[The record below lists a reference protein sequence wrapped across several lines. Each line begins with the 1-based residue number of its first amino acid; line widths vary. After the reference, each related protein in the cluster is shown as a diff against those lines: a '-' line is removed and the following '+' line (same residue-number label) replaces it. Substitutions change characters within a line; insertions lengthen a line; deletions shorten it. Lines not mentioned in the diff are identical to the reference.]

1 MKKSIC
7 LTVTALLMCGLMFTG
22 CTANNQGS
30 EKQKTTQ
37 TAKTM
42 EEQVASDQHVIWVEY
57 NNLKECKAKYTQDI
71 ATMNSLLTTGDTEIV
86 LMDVQSKD
94 PIQVDDSKIEATYR
108 KVDKNQYILKTYG
121 SFEKSTTEAIKDLAQ
136 INEMAQAQGHSYKLS
151 STKKIPLDGGVRV
164 YFEKV
169 KPS

>member
-1 MKKSIC
+1 MKKGVC

-22 CTANNQGS
+22 CTAKNQGS
-30 EKQKTTQ
+30 EKQETTQ

-42 EEQVASDQHVIWVEY
+42 EEQVVSDQHVIWVEY
-57 NNLKECKAKYTQDI
+57 NNLRECKAKYTQDI
-71 ATMNSLLTTGDTEIV
+71 AAMNSLLTTGDTEIV
-86 LMDVQSKD
+86 FMSIKSKD
-94 PIQVDDSKIEATYR
+94 AIQVDDSKIEATYR

-121 SFEKSTTEAIKDLAQ
+121 SFEESSTEAIKDLEQ

-151 STKKIPLDGGVRV
+151 STEKLPFDEGVRT